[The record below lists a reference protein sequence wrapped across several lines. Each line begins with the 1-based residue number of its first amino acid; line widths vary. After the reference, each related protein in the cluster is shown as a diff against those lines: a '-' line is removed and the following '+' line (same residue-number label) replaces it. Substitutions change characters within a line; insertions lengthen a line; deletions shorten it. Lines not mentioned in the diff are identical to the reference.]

1 MRGKN
6 NEKVQSIVGMAP
18 ILKMYERTKYYSG
31 CD

>member
-6 NEKVQSIVGMAP
+6 NEKIQSKVGVAP
-18 ILKMYERTKYYSG
+18 IFKMYKRIKYYSG